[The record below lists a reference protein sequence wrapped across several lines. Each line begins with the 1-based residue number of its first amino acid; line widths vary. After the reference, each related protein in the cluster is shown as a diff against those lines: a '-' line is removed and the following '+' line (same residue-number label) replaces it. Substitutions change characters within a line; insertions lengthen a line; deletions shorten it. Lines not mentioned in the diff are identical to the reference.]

1 MIKNIIALLLTI
13 ILLGYSFE
21 QEQIKG
27 TFCFV
32 SVKKPELY

>member
-13 ILLGYSFE
+13 ILLGYSFK

-27 TFCFV
+27 AFV
-32 SVKKPELY
+32 FRFGEKT